1 MDSPRN
7 LPWQSWEEWG
17 QVYHAIFTPGLQA
30 AALARVAAW
39 RARGR
44 CPHAVEA
51 TAVLVELSLSDP
63 AVSGIGDSSYAGTG
77 TGAAGVA
84 EPVLRGAYAMA
95 VVRALNGLVDAG
107 QQRGPHASSVQ
118 ALAKRVGLPT
128 WVVEL
133 RHDAAHNSLPSL
145 PLLRLASASLM
156 RYLERKY
163 WAAQQSQLDLIKQ
176 LCSGIVRRFVSSHRA
191 GIDEGA
197 LKLALA
203 DVPPT
208 ALAVFFVPVLVG
220 GRALAK
226 STPTAAAGAALS
238 PDSPLVA
245 EGALAPTHAP
255 ETHPPTPE
263 GINVLYW
270 RFLPLLLALQARW
283 AGFSEALL
291 SSLVAAIIEEA
302 QGPSDDADSSNT
314 SPTEVKTTT
323 ANMPA
328 AFAAAEA
335 AAAASRAEAAAQAAA
350 ARRYFCE
357 AWVRLLLSREWLG
370 RLLAPVEASV
380 QEATSMRTTALTETA
395 AGADDNGTTASA
407 KNDDDDAASS
417 FLRTLALNPGPSSA
431 GQRASAAQPSNSSV
445 SDDSATAA
453 PSTASKEAAAA
464 ADTLSIMAK
473 GGVVLRHRGRDRWT
487 TPERMFM
494 LSQASR
500 PTLIAAGLLVE
511 SSPLATPLLATSAAG
526 RLMKLADWLADHAV
540 PTSTMN
546 DLESKSCFSTL
557 RRSLKPP
564 DSDDAPSPLAGSG
577 TAVGGAA
584 AASGGVAGR
593 RARVLARV
601 SGSGK
606 RHSTTSENSTT
617 GASPD
622 VVHPKS
628 ALSDTTTPPPAGHK
642 AAAVGQKR
650 SRDEDCG
657 VWQHVNEW
665 SACALGALPGQ
676 NSASL
681 TATNHCY

>member
-7 LPWQSWEEWG
+7 LPWQSWDEWG
-17 QVYHAIFTPGLQA
+17 QVYDAIFTPGLQA
-30 AALARVAAW
+30 AALARIAAW

-63 AVSGIGDSSYAGTG
+63 AVSGVGDAPYATSSLAP
-77 TGAAGVA
+77 GVA

-118 ALAKRVGLPT
+118 ALAKKVGLPT

-145 PLLRLASASLM
+145 PLLRLASASLL
-156 RYLERKY
+156 RYLEQKY
-163 WAAQQSQLDLIKQ
+163 WAAQQSQLDLIQQ

-208 ALAVFFVPVLVG
+208 ALAAFFVPVLVG
-220 GRALAK
+220 GRPLMKATSSA
-226 STPTAAAGAALS
+226 TGAATSS
-238 PDSPLVA
+238 PDSPLMA
-245 EGALAPTHAP
+245 EGALAPTHTP
-255 ETHPPTPE
+255 EVHPATPE

-291 SSLVAAIIEEA
+291 GSLVTAIIEEA
-302 QGPSDDADSSNT
+302 QVPSNGVRGSDASGTTTALNS
-314 SPTEVKTTT
+314 TT

-350 ARRYFCE
+350 ARRFFCE

-370 RLLAPVEASV
+370 RLLAPVEPSAQPASTTTTTTG
-380 QEATSMRTTALTETA
+380 ATAGVDDSSTA
-395 AGADDNGTTASA
+395 AAPA
-407 KNDDDDAASS
+407 KSDDAASS
-417 FLRTLALNPGPSSA
+417 FLRTLAFDPGRSSA
-431 GQRASAAQPSNSSV
+431 GQKAPSTSSC
-445 SDDSATAA
+445 SDDSPATAVATAA
-453 PSTASKEAAAA
+453 SAEAAAA
-464 ADTLSIMAK
+464 ADALSIMAK
-473 GGVVLRHRGRDRWT
+473 GGAVLRHRGRDRWT

-500 PTLIAAGLLVE
+500 PALISAGLLVE
-511 SSPLATPLLATSAAG
+511 NSPLPTSSLAQSAAG
-526 RLMKLADWLADHAV
+526 RLVKLADWLADRAL
-540 PTSTMN
+540 PITGKDETGN
-546 DLESKSCFSTL
+546 KSCFSTL
-557 RRSLKPP
+557 RKSLKPP
-564 DSDDAPSPLAGSG
+564 NTDDATSPLVVNSTTAAGAS
-577 TAVGGAA
+577 

-601 SGSGK
+601 SGSTK
-606 RHSTTSENSTT
+606 RDSTTSDISNTGSSPELIDAAST
-617 GASPD
+617 P
-622 VVHPKS
+622 
-628 ALSDTTTPPPAGHK
+628 SDTSVTQK

-650 SRDEDCG
+650 LRKGDCG
-657 VWQHVNEW
+657 IWEQVPEW
-665 SACALGALPGQ
+665 TACALGTLPGQ
-676 NSASL
+676 ASAAL
-681 TATNHCY
+681 TATSYGH